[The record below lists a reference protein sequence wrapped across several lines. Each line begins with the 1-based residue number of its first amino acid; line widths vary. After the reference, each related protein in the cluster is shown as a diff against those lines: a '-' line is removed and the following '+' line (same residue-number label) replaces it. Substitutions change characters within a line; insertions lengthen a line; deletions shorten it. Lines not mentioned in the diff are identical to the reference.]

1 MFNNRSSW
9 IKSLKYHIPV
19 MILAII
25 MLYPLIWMV
34 ASSLKENTKILT
46 DAANLI
52 PETLQW
58 QNYVT
63 GWAGFGG
70 NTFAVFFKNSFV
82 IAVLA
87 TIGAVSSSAV
97 VAYGFARI
105 DFKFKGFWFMVLMAT
120 MMLPE
125 QVLLI
130 PQYLM
135 FKQFGW
141 INTILPLVVPYFC
154 AVPFFVFLNMQF
166 LRGLPF
172 ELDEAAT
179 IDGCGKL
186 QVYFHILLPLTSPAL
201 ITSCIF
207 SFCWRWQEFLNPMIY
222 LSSPENY
229 TFAIAIKMFSD
240 PAVQSDWGAL
250 FAMSTLSLIPVALI
264 FIFFQKYLVEGV
276 ATTGIKG

>member
-1 MFNNRSSW
+1 MGFSHKKMLSALR
-9 IKSLKYHIPV
+9 YHVPV
-19 MILAII
+19 MILAVV

-34 ASSLKENTKILT
+34 MSSFKESSTILT
-46 DAANLI
+46 NAANLI
-52 PETLQW
+52 PEIFLW
-58 QNYVT
+58 ENYVN
-63 GWAGFGG
+63 GWKGIGEYTFG
-70 NTFAVFFKNSFV
+70 VFFTNSFKV
-82 IAVLA
+82 AVLA
-87 TIGAVSSSAV
+87 TIGAVSSSAI

-105 DFKFKGFWFMVLMAT
+105 NFKFKGFWFAVLMAT

-141 INTILPLVVPYFC
+141 VNTILPLVIPQFC
-154 AVPFFVFLNMQF
+154 ATPFFVFLNMQF
-166 LRGLPF
+166 LRGLPI

-179 IDGCGKL
+179 IDGCGKFKIYWH
-186 QVYFHILLPLTSPAL
+186 VLLPLTTPAL
-201 ITSCIF
+201 ITSLIF
-207 SFCWRWQEFLNPMIY
+207 SFCWRWQDFLHPLLY
-222 LSSPENY
+222 LSSPAKY

-240 PAVQSDWGAL
+240 PTLQSDWGAL
-250 FAMSTLSLIPVALI
+250 FAMATLSLIPVVLI